1 MDGAST
7 QDKTFENV
15 HQLDAWKLQLHSEN
29 LPNGSDFGLDTFPGS
44 CFYSN
49 LWSKVGVFG
58 WKGQSV
64 ICPWT
69 MSPTRRCL
77 HLLLLKLAFASE

>member
-7 QDKTFENV
+7 QGKTFENV

-29 LPNGSDFGLDTFPGS
+29 LPNGSDFRSDTFPGS
-44 CFYSN
+44 CFYN
-49 LWSKVGVFG
+49 LWSEVSACLDGASAGVVNEPDPALR
-58 WKGQSV
+58 S
-64 ICPWT
+64 
-69 MSPTRRCL
+69 L